1 MEPHDPTIQTMRS
14 IFNQFKKPYLN
25 EHLGGGY
32 TNNTNDSN
40 NTNNSNNTN
49 DTNNSNN
56 TNNSKQDVELGMTN
70 VKNHIEELYNIVMG
84 VIKNNGVVPPNYDD
98 KKRAVCSVFEKKGV
112 FPALRANP
120 SLKDSLSYYAT
131 LDLRTYPYTVSSQHI
146 DILNK
151 KGVKPI
157 PVIVGNDEQNA

>member
-1 MEPHDPTIQTMRS
+1 METQDPTIQTMRS
-14 IFNQFKKPYLN
+14 IFNQFKKPYMN
-25 EHLGGGY
+25 EHSGGGGD
-32 TNNTNDSN
+32 TEENDSN
-40 NTNNSNNTN
+40 NTDNI
-49 DTNNSNN
+49 
-56 TNNSKQDVELGMTN
+56 KQDVELGMMN
-70 VKNHIEELYNIVMG
+70 VKNHIEELYNIVTG

-157 PVIVGNDEQNA
+157 PVILGNDEQNA

>member
-32 TNNTNDSN
+32 TN
-40 NTNNSNNTN
+40 
-49 DTNNSNN
+49 DTNNTNN

>member
-14 IFNQFKKPYLN
+14 IFNKFKKPYLN

-32 TNNTNDSN
+32 TNNTN
-40 NTNNSNNTN
+40 NTNNT
-49 DTNNSNN
+49 
-56 TNNSKQDVELGMTN
+56 KQDVELGMTN

>member
-32 TNNTNDSN
+32 TN
-40 NTNNSNNTN
+40 
-49 DTNNSNN
+49 DTNNTNN

-84 VIKNNGVVPPNYDD
+84 VIKNNGVVPPNYVD

-157 PVIVGNDEQNA
+157 PVIVGNDE